1 VPSLGS
7 LDTPEYQAVAFC
19 WFLTLNKNQHF
30 FEQGAT
36 MTLDQAVDIMEQYAE
51 HMSGDSLTCL
61 EHMVLN
67 MHSLTQPQIEALDV
81 FMAESRRMCA

>member
-1 VPSLGS
+1 
-7 LDTPEYQAVAFC
+7 
-19 WFLTLNKNQHF
+19 
-30 FEQGAT
+30 
-36 MTLDQAVDIMEQYAE
+36 MTLDQAVDIMEQYAK

-67 MHSLTQPQIEALDV
+67 MQSLNAEQIQALDV

>member
-1 VPSLGS
+1 LGS
-7 LDTPEYQAVAFC
+7 LDTPETC
-19 WFLTLNKNQHF
+19 SLFLLVIDSKEKPVL

-36 MTLDQAVDIMEQYAE
+36 MTLDQAVEIMEQYAE

>member
-1 VPSLGS
+1 
-7 LDTPEYQAVAFC
+7 
-19 WFLTLNKNQHF
+19 
-30 FEQGAT
+30 

-67 MHSLTQPQIEALDV
+67 MHSLTQPQIGRMR
-81 FMAESRRMCA
+81 MAPLAFNAGSS

>member
-1 VPSLGS
+1 
-7 LDTPEYQAVAFC
+7 
-19 WFLTLNKNQHF
+19 
-30 FEQGAT
+30 

-51 HMSGDSLTCL
+51 NITGDSLTCL

-67 MHSLTQPQIEALDV
+67 MKSLTADQIQALDV

>member
-1 VPSLGS
+1 
-7 LDTPEYQAVAFC
+7 
-19 WFLTLNKNQHF
+19 
-30 FEQGAT
+30 
-36 MTLDQAVDIMEQYAE
+36 MTLDQAVEIMEQYAE

-67 MHSLTQPQIEALDV
+67 MQNLTQPQIEALDV

>member
-1 VPSLGS
+1 
-7 LDTPEYQAVAFC
+7 
-19 WFLTLNKNQHF
+19 
-30 FEQGAT
+30 

-51 HMSGDSLTCL
+51 NMSGDSLTCL

-67 MHSLTQPQIEALDV
+67 MHSLTQPQIQALDV